1 MHFFWSVIV
10 LDFDKIFVLGAGA
23 IGSVFGALLARHY
36 DVVLVGNSSHVQAIK
51 SKGLMLCGDINET
64 FHVKADT
71 EINTIPHRA
80 LILLTTKAYDSA
92 RSVEKIKHLLME
104 DTVILVLQNGI
115 GNEEVVKKIVGYKV
129 KVLRGVTAMAA
140 EFFEAGK
147 VKFWHGRTMIEQNEI
162 GLKICEAFNSCGL
175 DACVSNM
182 KVEVW
187 NKAVVNCVVNPLT
200 ALLRVRNC
208 DVCVDTLKAVR
219 HGVIK
224 ECIRVG
230 MAEGVKLPE
239 QLEEKVDMEIA
250 KFTNFSSMYQD
261 IVKGKRTEIDFLN
274 GKIVEL
280 GKKHGVP
287 TPINETLTACIKF
300 LEGKNAVSRSY

>member
-1 MHFFWSVIV
+1 
-10 LDFDKIFVLGAGA
+10 
-23 IGSVFGALLARHY
+23 
-36 DVVLVGNSSHVQAIK
+36 
-51 SKGLMLCGDINET
+51 
-64 FHVKADT
+64 
-71 EINTIPHRA
+71 
-80 LILLTTKAYDSA
+80 
-92 RSVEKIKHLLME
+92 
-104 DTVILVLQNGI
+104 
-115 GNEEVVKKIVGYKV
+115 
-129 KVLRGVTAMAA
+129 
-140 EFFEAGK
+140 
-147 VKFWHGRTMIEQNEI
+147 
-162 GLKICEAFNSCGL
+162 
-175 DACVSNM
+175 
-182 KVEVW
+182 
-187 NKAVVNCVVNPLT
+187 
-200 ALLRVRNC
+200 
-208 DVCVDTLKAVR
+208 
-219 HGVIK
+219 VIK